1 MLNCQSSRAPG
12 ISSRSSGCE
21 GEGCLT
27 VSLSTQ
33 GTVPLD
39 FFQGKELL
47 VTEEKCGAV
56 GHRTPCGVNCSGTA
70 RVQYLLEATP
80 VEHTYGQYAKQ
91 MGFGASKTQCR
102 RSKSNCQ
109 ALLHVK
115 RKEDGKW
122 FVHNFVKEHNHE
134 LSLENAH
141 YFPCHRRIATGVK
154 HNITSLHA
162 IGVKT
167 SKICAALAKKYRG
180 YENIGFME
188 KDMRNLF
195 DKECRLA
202 LQPGDANAM
211 LELFTKI
218 WNRAVGGKNPVAIL
232 TDQDQAM
239 KAAIAKEQANFGLAT
254 HVTEDSLQ
262 MQYASDQAFN
272 NSHNSQG
279 WMQNIVS
286 SQLMEDENFLR
297 LSGAKK

>member
-1 MLNCQSSRAPG
+1 MASIRHRSHNKCYVLGILNNTNTLESFHAIDKQSLLKEEAMTIWEDIHSGFELLSSRAPG

-47 VTEEKCGAV
+47 VTEEK
-56 GHRTPCGVNCSGTA
+56 
-70 RVQYLLEATP
+70 
-80 VEHTYGQYAKQ
+80 YAKQ

-102 RSKSNCQ
+102 RSKVTMEWVE
-109 ALLHVK
+109 AK
-115 RKEDGKW
+115 
-122 FVHNFVKEHNHE
+122 
-134 LSLENAH
+134 
-141 YFPCHRRIATGVK
+141 RIATGVK

-167 SKICAALAKKYRG
+167 SKIFAALAKKYRG

-202 LQPGDANAM
+202 LEPGDANAM
-211 LELFTKI
+211 LELFTSMQEVDPNFI
-218 WNRAVGGKNPVAIL
+218 Y
-232 TDQDQAM
+232 AM
-239 KAAIAKEQANFGLAT
+239 KLDEEHRLKNVFW
-254 HVTEDSLQ
+254 VDSK
-262 MQYASDQAFN
+262 
-272 NSHNSQG
+272 G
-279 WMQNIVS
+279 
-286 SQLMEDENFLR
+286 
-297 LSGAKK
+297 